1 MAKKRAR
8 SPGILD
14 ILISALV
21 DPRGTMQQLLVT
33 STYPPHIL
41 TSVFFLG
48 CIVLAPPILY
58 SPDGTIGT
66 GQIKLLV
73 ATFLTV
79 LLTLS
84 LAAFLQSMA
93 TRALGAQ
100 QSMFSMLCAMIYAF
114 TPFVTVMTLYYAV
127 TYWTQGHLSVLQFL
141 TTGFTSQHD
150 MLVQFFPTAA
160 KITCLACFVLFTNGI
175 RVLMRSSLSSATLI
189 AAICV
194 PLIMAGFVVSLSIEE
209 MILPGEASQVINFFA
224 SFLGL
229 QQGIAR

>member
-1 MAKKRAR
+1 MAKKRTR

-21 DPRGTMQQLLVT
+21 DPRGTMEQLLVT
-33 STYPPHIL
+33 SKYPPHL
-41 TSVFFLG
+41 LASMFFLG
-48 CIVLAPPILY
+48 CIVVAPPILY
-58 SPDGTIGT
+58 SPDSTIVM
-66 GQIKLLV
+66 GQVKLLV
-73 ATFLTV
+73 ATFITV

-93 TRALGAQ
+93 TRALGAEQ
-100 QSMFSMLCAMIYAF
+100 PMFSMFCAMVYSF
-114 TPFVTVMTLYYAV
+114 TPFVTVMAFYYAA

-141 TTGFTSQHD
+141 TTGFASQHD
-150 MLVQFFPTAA
+150 ILVKFFPTAA
-160 KITCLACFVLFTNGI
+160 KVTCLVCFVLFTNGI
-175 RVLMRSSLSSATLI
+175 RALMRGSLSSASLI

-209 MILPGEASQVINFFA
+209 LILPGEASRVIDFFA

-229 QQGIAR
+229 HQGIAR

>member
-1 MAKKRAR
+1 
-8 SPGILD
+8 
-14 ILISALV
+14 
-21 DPRGTMQQLLVT
+21 
-33 STYPPHIL
+33 
-41 TSVFFLG
+41 
-48 CIVLAPPILY
+48 
-58 SPDGTIGT
+58 
-66 GQIKLLV
+66 
-73 ATFLTV
+73 
-79 LLTLS
+79 
-84 LAAFLQSMA
+84 
-93 TRALGAQ
+93 
-100 QSMFSMLCAMIYAF
+100 
-114 TPFVTVMTLYYAV
+114 
-127 TYWTQGHLSVLQFL
+127 
-141 TTGFTSQHD
+141 